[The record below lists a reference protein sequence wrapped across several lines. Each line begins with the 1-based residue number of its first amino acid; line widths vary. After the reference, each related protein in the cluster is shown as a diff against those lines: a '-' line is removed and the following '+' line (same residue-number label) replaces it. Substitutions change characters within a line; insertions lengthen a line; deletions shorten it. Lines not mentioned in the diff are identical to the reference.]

1 MATPLTPNPA
11 FKCMTKLFS
20 HIHLIVL
27 FLIIVESQSIIESL
41 PGYFGS
47 LPFKLETGYIGV
59 GDLDDV
65 QLFYYF
71 IESERS
77 PKDDPLVLWLTGGPG
92 CSAFSGLVFEI
103 GPLSFDFDN
112 SSRDSPTFKL
122 NPFSWTKVANI
133 IFVDSPV
140 GTGFSYARSW
150 EGYSITDTISAAQTY
165 SFLRKWL
172 LAHPAFHKN
181 QLYVAGDSYSG
192 ILVPIIVQK
201 ISDGNEAGVKPAM
214 NLQGYVLGNPTTT
227 PHDDYNYRIPFA
239 YMKALISQ
247 KQYESI
253 KTNCKGEYINVDPN
267 NTPCVNDLHTVTD
280 CTQKIYTGQILEP
293 TCSFTS
299 PKPVGSKL
307 DASLLGE
314 DAIDLLSLTQVP
326 ELWCRS
332 YNYIFSYIWANNET
346 VQRALHIREGTIREW
361 KGYRIL
367 IYSGD
372 HDMVI
377 PHISTYAWIESL
389 NLTIATDWGPW
400 FVDGQIAGYT
410 MESYYKKSR
419 LTYATVKGAGHTAP
433 EYKPK
438 ECFAMLE
445 YVLASD
451 CSSELFTMITWTVW
465 LRRNKVRFSPPGFP
479 NDQVMQRA
487 VAALMEYRTA
497 TPLVQVAEV
506 RTRTRWK
513 APPSDEF
520 SKVNFDGAIF
530 KEKDKAGIG
539 VVIRDCQGLVLASM
553 SQIIPL
559 PLTIVELETLAA
571 AKALQ
576 FAID

>member
-11 FKCMTKLFS
+11 YKCMTKLFS
-20 HIHLIVL
+20 HILLIVL
-27 FLIIVESQSIIESL
+27 FLTIVESQSIIESL
-41 PGYFGS
+41 PGYSGS

-103 GPLSFDFDN
+103 GFVILMSWMHTLRPPSIIKPGDDCPLSFDFDN

-133 IFVDSPV
+133 IFVDAPV

-267 NTPCVNDLHTVTD
+267 NTLCVNDLHTVTD
-280 CTQKIYTGQILEP
+280 CTQKIYSGQILEP
-293 TCSFTS
+293 TCSLTS

-314 DAIDLLSLTQVP
+314 DAIHLLSLTQVP
-326 ELWCRS
+326 ELWCR
-332 YNYIFSYIWANNET
+332 
-346 VQRALHIREGTIREW
+346 GTIREW
-361 KGYRIL
+361 IRCNASLSYTDDVFSTLEYHRNLIKKGYRIL

-438 ECFAMLE
+438 ECFAMVNRWFA
-445 YVLASD
+445 Y
-451 CSSELFTMITWTVW
+451 
-465 LRRNKVRFSPPGFP
+465 
-479 NDQVMQRA
+479 
-487 VAALMEYRTA
+487 Y
-497 TPLVQVAEV
+497 PL
-506 RTRTRWK
+506 
-513 APPSDEF
+513 
-520 SKVNFDGAIF
+520 
-530 KEKDKAGIG
+530 
-539 VVIRDCQGLVLASM
+539 
-553 SQIIPL
+553 
-559 PLTIVELETLAA
+559 
-571 AKALQ
+571 
-576 FAID
+576 

>member
-11 FKCMTKLFS
+11 YKCMIKLFS
-20 HIHLIVL
+20 RVLVIVI
-27 FLIIVESQSIIESL
+27 FLAIVESQSIIETL
-41 PGYFGS
+41 PGYSGS

-77 PKDDPLVLWLTGGPG
+77 PRDDPLVLWLTGGPG
-92 CSAFSGLVFEI
+92 CSAFSGLVYEI
-103 GPLSFDFDN
+103 GPLSFDFDT

-133 IFVDSPV
+133 IFVDAPV

-172 LAHPAFHKN
+172 LAHLAFHKN
-181 QLYVAGDSYSG
+181 QLYIAGDSYSG

-214 NLQGYVLGNPTTT
+214 NLQ
-227 PHDDYNYRIPFA
+227 
-239 YMKALISQ
+239 
-247 KQYESI
+247 
-253 KTNCKGEYINVDPN
+253 
-267 NTPCVNDLHTVTD
+267 

-293 TCSFTS
+293 TCSLTY

-307 DASLLGE
+307 DASVLGE
-314 DAIDLLSLTQVP
+314 DAIHLLSLTRVP

-361 KGYRIL
+361 VRCNASLSYTDDVFSTLEYHRNLIKKGYRIL

-389 NLTIATDWGPW
+389 NLTIATNWEPW
-400 FVDGQIAGYT
+400 FVDGQIAG
-410 MESYYKKSR
+410 ER
-419 LTYATVKGAGHTAP
+419 ATLLQSTS
-433 EYKPK
+433 
-438 ECFAMLE
+438 LRN
-445 YVLASD
+445 VLP
-451 CSSELFTMITWTVW
+451 W
-465 LRRNKVRFSPPGFP
+465 L
-479 NDQVMQRA
+479 
-487 VAALMEYRTA
+487 
-497 TPLVQVAEV
+497 
-506 RTRTRWK
+506 
-513 APPSDEF
+513 
-520 SKVNFDGAIF
+520 
-530 KEKDKAGIG
+530 IG
-539 VVIRDCQGLVLASM
+539 GL
-553 SQIIPL
+553 
-559 PLTIVELETLAA
+559 LTILSS
-571 AKALQ
+571 Q
-576 FAID
+576 

>member
-11 FKCMTKLFS
+11 YKCMTKLFS
-20 HIHLIVL
+20 RVL
-27 FLIIVESQSIIESL
+27 VIAIFLAIVESQSIIETL
-41 PGYFGS
+41 PGYSGS

-77 PKDDPLVLWLTGGPG
+77 PKDDPLLLWLTAGPG
-92 CSAFSGLVFEI
+92 CSSFSGLVYEI

-133 IFVDSPV
+133 IFVDVPV
-140 GTGFSYARSW
+140 GTGFSYARNW

-214 NLQGYVLGNPTTT
+214 NLQGYVLGNPATT
-227 PHDDYNYRIPFA
+227 PHDDYNSRIPFA

-247 KQYESI
+247 EQFEST

-267 NTPCVNDLHTVTD
+267 NTLCVNDLHTVTD
-280 CTQKIYTGQILEP
+280 CIQKIYSSHILEP
-293 TCSFTS
+293 TCSLTS

-314 DAIDLLSLTQVP
+314 DAIHLLSLTQVP
-326 ELWCRS
+326 EPWCRS
-332 YNYIFSYIWANNET
+332 YNYILSYIWANKET
-346 VQRALHIREGTIREW
+346 VQRALHIREGTIRKWVRCNTSLSYTDDVFSTLEYHQNFIK

-389 NLTIATDWGPW
+389 NLTIATDWEPW

-410 MESYYKKSR
+410 MLSYYKESQ

-438 ECFAMLE
+438 ECFAMVNRWFAH
-445 YVLASD
+445 Y
-451 CSSELFTMITWTVW
+451 
-465 LRRNKVRFSPPGFP
+465 
-479 NDQVMQRA
+479 
-487 VAALMEYRTA
+487 
-497 TPLVQVAEV
+497 PL
-506 RTRTRWK
+506 
-513 APPSDEF
+513 
-520 SKVNFDGAIF
+520 
-530 KEKDKAGIG
+530 
-539 VVIRDCQGLVLASM
+539 
-553 SQIIPL
+553 
-559 PLTIVELETLAA
+559 
-571 AKALQ
+571 
-576 FAID
+576 